1 MSPQSE
7 KEILNQLFDDDGEKY
22 PVIDAEP
29 NPEVAKEIQSYVE
42 KVEKE
47 QFLAQPITD
56 DYGQPLVSP
65 PTPQQPKIVLPLTQ
79 NQYLLGFKQKVTE
92 SIRWLVTWCGR
103 LLKILGNRADFRKN
117 GI

>member
-1 MSPQSE
+1 MPDRSE
-7 KEILNQLFDDDGEKY
+7 KEILNQLFSDDGEKY

-29 NPEVAKEIQSYVE
+29 NPEVAKEIQSYIK

-56 DYGQPLVSP
+56 NYGQPLVSP
-65 PTPQQPKIVLPLTQ
+65 PAPQQPKIVLPITQ
-79 NQYLLGFKQKVTE
+79 NQYLAGFKQKVTE

-103 LLKILGNRADFRKN
+103 LVKILGNRADFRKN
-117 GI
+117 EI

>member
-7 KEILNQLFDDDGEKY
+7 KEILNQLLNDDGEKH

-29 NPEVAKEIQSYVE
+29 NPEVAKEIQSYLE

-56 DYGQPLVSP
+56 NYGQPLVSP
-65 PTPQQPKIVLPLTQ
+65 PAPQQPKIVLPITQ
-79 NQYLLGFKQKVTE
+79 NQYLAGFKQKVTE
-92 SIRWLVTWCGR
+92 SIRWLVAWCGR
-103 LLKILGNRADFRKN
+103 LIKILDNRASFRKN
-117 GI
+117 EI